1 MKGLRFWT
9 GCVLLAGVLAAC
21 GGEKP
26 SPPPGPRTPEAK
38 KAQKPKARPVKK
50 EAAPS
55 EEAGFV
61 YNPQGLRDPFKPFIR
76 LRPEKKAAKKAP
88 EKFVPKTPLQRY
100 ALEELKLVGV
110 VWRDGKGSWA
120 LVEDPEGKGYIVRV
134 GTLIGDRGGRI
145 VSIRPD
151 RVEVEERVID
161 ILGEERI
168 NRVTMRL
175 HTPEGEVR
183 P

>member
-1 MKGLRFWT
+1 M
-9 GCVLLAGVLAAC
+9 VAGMLAAC

-26 SPPPGPRTPEAK
+26 SPPPKSRPPTTK
-38 KAQKPKARPVKK
+38 KARGPKARPVEK
-50 EAAPS
+50 ESVPS
-55 EEAGFV
+55 EKGGFV
-61 YNPQGLRDPFKPFIR
+61 YNPQGLRDPFQPFIR

-110 VWRDGKGSWA
+110 VWRDGKGSRA

-134 GTLIGDRGGRI
+134 GTLIGDRGGKI

-168 NRVTMRL
+168 NRVSMRL

>member
-1 MKGLRFWT
+1 
-9 GCVLLAGVLAAC
+9 LLAGVLAAC

-26 SPPPGPRTPEAK
+26 SPPPESRPPAAQ
-38 KAQKPKARPVKK
+38 KAQRPKARPVKK
-50 EAAPS
+50 EEAAPAEGS
-55 EEAGFV
+55 RFV
-61 YNPQGLRDPFKPFIR
+61 YNPEGLRDPFQPFIR
-76 LRPEKKAAKKAP
+76 LRPEKKVAPKAP
-88 EKFVPKTPLQRY
+88 ERFVPKTPLQRY

-110 VWRDGKGSWA
+110 VWRDGKGRRA

-134 GTLIGDRGGRI
+134 GTLIGDRGGKI